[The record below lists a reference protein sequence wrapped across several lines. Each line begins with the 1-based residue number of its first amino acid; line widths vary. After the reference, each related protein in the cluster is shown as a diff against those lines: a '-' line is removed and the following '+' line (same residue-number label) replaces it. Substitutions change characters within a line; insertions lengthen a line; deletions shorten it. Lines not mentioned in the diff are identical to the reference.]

1 MPTIKR
7 DQLFIDAR
15 IALIFTS
22 MTFAFRA
29 SLEGVWSHDFN
40 LTKEQLG
47 WIFSPAFWGFTLAMV
62 FGGPL
67 VDVIGM
73 KRILVF
79 AFIGHIGGVIIYLVA
94 KDATMLFVGTLFIG
108 VG

>member
-1 MPTIKR
+1 MPTINR
-7 DQLFIDAR
+7 SQLFLASR
-15 IALIFTS
+15 IALIFTA

-29 SLEGVWSHDFN
+29 SLEGIWSSEFH

-67 VDVIGM
+67 CDIIGM
-73 KRILVF
+73 KRLLGL
-79 AFIGHIGGVIIYLVA
+79 AFVGHIVGIIVYLLA
-94 KDATMLFVGTLFIG
+94 KDATMLFLGTVCI
-108 VG
+108 

>member
-7 DQLFIDAR
+7 DQLFFAAR

-29 SLEGVWSHDFN
+29 SLEGVWSRDFN

-73 KRILVF
+73 KRILGL
-79 AFIGHIGGVIIYLVA
+79 AFIGHIAGVILYLTA
-94 KDATMLFVGTLFIG
+94 KDATCYS
-108 VG
+108 